1 MLGVDNDRR
10 QKLLKTFHPLTAIA
24 VTPQAVKLLLPVV
37 ETLTG
42 KLLLSKSLAEE
53 LELGKNSLV
62 ETYGDSLATAVA
74 ERWNNHQAFIFGLAT
89 GAVVR
94 LIAPLLQSK
103 QSDPAVLVVD
113 AMGQSV
119 ISLLSGHQGGGDRLA
134 QIVAEQLQAKAIL
147 TGGANGLGQIAVD
160 CLGIPFGWRKGK
172 GDWTAVS
179 SALAA
184 QKLVGVTQTAGLT
197 LWQNHLPP
205 GHGFTF
211 SGTKETTATLLITVQ
226 ESNLEKL
233 NKPMAPWHPRLLW
246 IGVGCVRGTDLALL
260 ERALLEVLE
269 RENLSPL
276 AIAGL
281 ASVHLKADEVGMQ
294 QFAQKYDLP
303 FFTFPPEQLAAQ
315 AVPNPSE
322 VVLQE
327 VGTPSVAEAAAL
339 TAAQMYSQGGKL
351 IAEKVI
357 VKQHNQAVTVAI
369 AKGEREYIGKPG
381 QLWLVGTGP
390 GELSQISPAART
402 AIREADVLIGY
413 GLYLDLIDPLR
424 RPGQICETFPLTQER
439 QRCQR
444 AIELAQWGLTVA
456 VLSSGDCGIYGMAG
470 LVLEELEKL
479 NWDGQTPAVEVFPG
493 ISAFQAAAARVG
505 APLMH
510 DFCAISLSDL
520 LTPKE
525 KILQRLTAAAQAD
538 FVTALYNPKSQK
550 RTELIEQAQAIF
562 LQWRSPTTPVA
573 LVRSVYRQDE
583 TIVRTTLAAMLNF
596 PIDMLTVVL
605 IGNSNTYNYQDYLI
619 TPRH

>member
-1 MLGVDNDRR
+1 MHQL
-10 QKLLKTFHPLTAIA
+10 KLLKTFHPLTAIA
-24 VTPQAVKLLLPVV
+24 VTPQAVKLLLPVA

-42 KLLLSKSLAEE
+42 KLLLSESLAEE
-53 LELGKNSLV
+53 LNLGGNPAV
-62 ETYGDSLATAVA
+62 ETYDHSLAMAIE
-74 ERWNNHQAFIFGLAT
+74 ERWSTHKALIFSLAT

-94 LIAPLLQSK
+94 LIAPLLHDK
-103 QSDPAVLVVD
+103 QTDPAVVVVD
-113 AMGQSV
+113 AMGTSV

-134 QIVAEQLQAKAIL
+134 EIVAEQLQGKAIL

-160 CLGIPFGWRKGK
+160 CLGIPFGWRRGT

-179 SALAA
+179 AALAS
-184 QKLVGVTQTAGLT
+184 QKPVAVQQTAGST
-197 LWQNHLPP
+197 LWQGYLPP
-205 GHGFTF
+205 GHGFNF
-211 SGTKETTATLLITVQ
+211 SGTEATAATLAITVQ
-226 ESNLEKL
+226 DNLPEHQGH
-233 NKPMAPWHPRLLW
+233 PMAQWHPRLLW
-246 IGVGCVRGTDLALL
+246 VGIGCVRGTDLALL
-260 ERALLEVLE
+260 EKALLEVLA
-269 RENLSPL
+269 RENFSPL

-294 QFAQKYDLP
+294 QLAQKYDLP
-303 FFTFPPEQLAAQ
+303 FVTFSAKQLAAQ
-315 AVPNPSE
+315 SVPNPSA
-322 VVLQE
+322 VVNQE

-339 TAAQMYSQGGKL
+339 TATQVYGEGGKL
-351 IAEKVI
+351 IVEKVI
-357 VKQHNQAVTVAI
+357 VKQDQQAVTVAI
-369 AKGEREYIGKPG
+369 AQGKREYIGKPG

-470 LVLEELEKL
+470 LVLEELEKVG
-479 NWDGQTPAVEVFPG
+479 WDGQTPGVEVFPG
-493 ISAFQAAAARVG
+493 ISAFQAAAARLG

-520 LTPKE
+520 LTPRE

-550 RTELIEQAQAIF
+550 RTVLIEQAQAIF
-562 LQWRSPTTPVA
+562 LQWRSPDTPVA
-573 LVRSVYRQDE
+573 LVRSVYRRDE
-583 TIVRTTLAAMLNF
+583 TIVRTTLAEMLNF

-605 IGNSNTYNYQDYLI
+605 IGNSNTYNYHDYLI
-619 TPRH
+619 TPRGYYANA

>member
-1 MLGVDNDRR
+1 MKN
-10 QKLLKTFHPLTAIA
+10 FHPLTAIA
-24 VTPQAVKLLLPVV
+24 VTPQAARLLLPIV
-37 ETLTG
+37 EMLTG
-42 KLLLSKSLAEE
+42 KLLLSESLAQE
-53 LELGKNSLV
+53 LELGKNSVV
-62 ETYGDSLATAVA
+62 ETYSNSLATAVQ

-94 LIAPLLQSK
+94 LIAPLLQGK

-134 QIVAEQLQAKAIL
+134 QIVAEQLGGQAIL

-160 CLGIPFGWRKGK
+160 CLGVPFGWRRGK
-172 GDWTAVS
+172 GDWTGVS
-179 SALAA
+179 AALAA
-184 QKLVGVTQTAGLT
+184 QKSVAVQQTAGST
-197 LWQNHLPP
+197 LWQGHLPN
-205 GHGFTF
+205 GHSFNF
-211 SGTKETTATLLITVQ
+211 SGTGAAVATLSITVQ
-226 ESNLEKL
+226 ERDLEQQ
-233 NKPMAPWHPRLLW
+233 NKPRVQWHPRLLW
-246 IGVGCVRGTDLALL
+246 IGLGCVRGTNLALL
-260 ERALLEVLE
+260 EQALLGVLGQ
-269 RENLSPL
+269 ENLSPL

-281 ASVHLKADEVGMQ
+281 ASVDLKADEVGIQ
-294 QFAQKYDLP
+294 QLASKYELP
-303 FFTFPPEQLAAQ
+303 FFTFAPEQLTCQ
-315 AVPNPSE
+315 SVPNPSD
-322 VVLQE
+322 VVRQE

-339 TAAQMYSQGGKL
+339 TAAQVYGRGGKL
-351 IAEKVI
+351 IVEKVI
-357 VKQHNQAVTVAI
+357 VKQDQQAVTVAI
-369 AKGEREYIGKPG
+369 ARGEREYIGKQG

-390 GELSQISPAART
+390 GELNQISPAART

-479 NWDGQTPAVEVFPG
+479 NWNGQTPAVEVFPG

-550 RTELIEQAQAIF
+550 RTVLIEQAQAIF

-583 TIVRTTLAAMLNF
+583 SIMRTTLAEMLNF

-605 IGNSNTYNYQDYLI
+605 IGNSNTYNYQDYFI
-619 TPRH
+619 TPRGYYANA

>member
-1 MLGVDNDRR
+1 M
-10 QKLLKTFHPLTAIA
+10 LKTFHPLTAIA

-37 ETLTG
+37 EALTG
-42 KLLLSKSLAEE
+42 KLLLSESLAEE
-53 LELGKNSLV
+53 LDLGGNPLV
-62 ETYGDSLATAVA
+62 DTYNHSLAVAVE
-74 ERWNNHQAFIFGLAT
+74 ERWSNHQAFIFGLAT

-94 LIAPLLQSK
+94 LIAPLLHSK
-103 QSDPAVLVVD
+103 QTDPAVVVVD
-113 AMGQSV
+113 AMGTAV

-134 QIVAEQLQAKAIL
+134 EIVAEQLGGKAIL

-179 SALAA
+179 SALAC
-184 QKLVGVTQTAGLT
+184 QKLVGVTQTAGST
-197 LWQNHLPP
+197 LWQGHLPP
-205 GHGFTF
+205 DHGFSF
-211 SGTKETTATLLITVQ
+211 SGTEVTAATLAITVQ
-226 ESNLEKL
+226 ENLPEYQEQ
-233 NKPMAPWHPRLLW
+233 PMAQWHPRLLW
-246 IGVGCVRGTDLALL
+246 VGLGCVRGTDLALL
-260 ERALLEVLE
+260 EQALLGVLE
-269 RENLSPL
+269 QKNLSPL

-281 ASVHLKADEVGMQ
+281 ASVHLKADEVGIQ
-294 QFAQKYDLP
+294 QLASKYELP
-303 FFTFPPEQLAAQ
+303 FFTFAPEQLATQ
-315 AVPNPSE
+315 PVPNPSD
-322 VVLQE
+322 VVNQE

-339 TAAQMYSQGGKL
+339 TAAHVYGQGGKL
-351 IAEKVI
+351 IVEKVI
-357 VKQHNQAVTVAI
+357 VKQDQQAVTVAI
-369 AKGEREYIGKPG
+369 AEGKREYQSKPG

-402 AIREADVLIGY
+402 AITQADVLIGY

-479 NWDGQTPAVEVFPG
+479 GWDGQTPAVEVFPG

-550 RTELIEQAQAIF
+550 RTVLIEQAQAIF
-562 LQWRSPTTPVA
+562 LQWRSPDTPVA
-573 LVRSVYRQDE
+573 LVRSVYRRDE

-619 TPRH
+619 TPRGYYANA